1 MEDGPATSAPG
12 YALDRLAA
20 EGVSPWLAGFH
31 RGLDAA
37 RWAPA
42 GVRGAVFDPGAPARA
57 LRSQPAYGP
66 QLARLSAAAVSAGSA
81 AWALTVRDLRH
92 ACDLLGPLHAATR
105 GMDGLVS
112 GGTDPAAV
120 RPTDGP
126 ALAAEA
132 AELVRAVRRPNFVVR
147 LPSTPAG
154 LAAARECLGRG
165 IGVHLSG
172 VLRVR
177 RYAEVLDACFA
188 GLEAARSA
196 GLPLAE
202 IATLASVPVA
212 DLDAAVDAR
221 LPENSA
227 GRELRGHAGLCAAR
241 LLHALRDRGLESGRW
256 RALRAAGARPPRLL
270 FVAPPA
276 GAVRCA
282 EQFVSWGT
290 VQAIP
295 PALWSTL
302 TRSARPGGE
311 ALLGQARAAHAVLR
325 ALATLGL
332 RYEALAAG
340 AEAAAA
346 ARDAAGWAAL
356 RAAVGDGLHAAAHH
370 PPEPCAPGAA
380 AVRAAT
386 GHRTPCPPDRP

>member
-12 YALDRLAA
+12 YALHRLAA

-31 RGLDAA
+31 RGLDAS

-42 GVRGAVFDPGAPARA
+42 GVRGALFDPGVPARA
-57 LRSQPAYGP
+57 LRSPAYGP
-66 QLARLSAAAVSAGSA
+66 QLARLSGAAVSAGAA
-81 AWALTVRDLRH
+81 AWAVTVRDLRH
-92 ACDLLGPLHAATR
+92 ACDLLGPLHTASR

-112 GGTDPAAV
+112 GGTDPAA
-120 RPTDGP
+120 TGAGDAA

-132 AELVRAVRRPNFVVR
+132 AELARAVRRPNLVVR

-165 IGVHLSG
+165 IGVHVAG
-172 VLRVR
+172 VLRAR
-177 RYAEVLDACFA
+177 RYAQVLDACFA

-212 DLDAAVDAR
+212 ELDAAVDAR

-227 GRELRGHAGLCAAR
+227 GRELRGRAGLCAAR
-241 LLHALRDRGLESGRW
+241 LLHALRDRGLESARW
-256 RALRAAGARPPRLL
+256 RALRAAGARPPRLI
-270 FVAPPA
+270 FTAPPA

-282 EQFVSWGT
+282 EQLVSWGT

-302 TRSARPGGE
+302 TRTARPGGE
-311 ALLGQARAAHAVLR
+311 ALLGQAPAAHTALR
-325 ALATLGL
+325 SLATLGL
-332 RYEALAAG
+332 RYEALAAR

-346 ARDAAGWAAL
+346 ARDAAGWTAL
-356 RAAVGDGLHAAAHH
+356 RVAIHAAHH
-370 PPEPCAPGAA
+370 PADPYAPDAPA
-380 AVRAAT
+380 PAR
-386 GHRTPCPPDRP
+386 